1 MVRLLSSRLA
11 DFLIEN
17 KIVEAEDK
25 EIYIYGYE
33 ILISSAIGVALVLI
47 LGFLFNLVIE
57 TVIFLAEF
65 ILIRQS
71 CGGYHANSYLKCIL
85 SFMSVFVLVILAL
98 NIFLVHYSYLI
109 WIVLSAMCMSVMME
123 LSPIEN
129 INKPLTQKTK
139 SRNRKISIVLSAVV
153 IIAAAILLGLDA
165 RKSLLIMLTL
175 TAICLLM
182 MYERLKGGAN
192 DEEH

>member
-85 SFMSVFVLVILAL
+85 SFLSVFVLVILAL

>member
-33 ILISSAIGVALVLI
+33 ILISSVIGVALVLI
-47 LGFLFNLVIE
+47 LGFWFNLVIE

-85 SFMSVFVLVILAL
+85 SFLSVFVLVILAL

-129 INKPLTQKTK
+129 INKPLTQETR

-153 IIAAAILLGLDA
+153 IISAAILLGLDA

>member
-129 INKPLTQKTK
+129 INKPLTQKTR